1 LIYGKAPEK
10 AVMGGEFVSMGC
22 EIPVSHFIDE
32 DQAEKLVEATEAHL
46 RSEEARGRP
55 VLEARRLLERAREF
69 LRQGLFTK
77 AFLLA
82 IQARGFAIER
92 VGA

>member
-1 LIYGKAPEK
+1 MDGK
-10 AVMGGEFVSMGC
+10 VVSMGC
-22 EIPVSHFIDE
+22 EMPVSHFIDE

-46 RSEEARGRP
+46 RAEEARGRP
-55 VLEARRLLERAREF
+55 VSEARRLLERAREL
-69 LRQGLFTK
+69 LREGLFTK

-82 IQARGFAIER
+82 IQARGIALER

>member
-1 LIYGKAPEK
+1 
-10 AVMGGEFVSMGC
+10 MGGEVVSMGC

-32 DQAEKLVEATEAHL
+32 DQAEKQVEATEAHL
-46 RSEEARGRP
+46 RAVEARGHRDIG
-55 VLEARRLLERAREF
+55 ARRLLERARDH

-82 IQARGFAIER
+82 IRARGINFET
-92 VGA
+92 VGP

>member
-1 LIYGKAPEK
+1 
-10 AVMGGEFVSMGC
+10 MGC

-32 DQAEKLVEATEAHL
+32 DQAEKQIEASAAHL
-46 RSEEARGRP
+46 RVEEARGRP
-55 VLEARRLLERAREF
+55 VSEARRLLQRAREF

-82 IQARGFAIER
+82 IQARGIALER
-92 VGA
+92 VGP